1 MTIEQ
6 SADDETLAKALRAMG
21 ERLDP
26 VPDECTAAATAA
38 FPLRTIDKELATL
51 DYDSLLDDD
60 PQPARPPGGSRH
72 LTFVAKGL
80 CVEVDVGEDGL
91 LGRLVPP
98 KVAEI
103 ELRWPGGSTS
113 VAADESGGFSV
124 SAVPTGPISFRC
136 QCGSSDTALPV
147 VTDWVTL

>member
-6 SADDETLAKALRAMG
+6 SVDDETLAKTLRAMG

-38 FPLRTIDKELATL
+38 FSLRTIDKDLATL

-60 PQPARPPGGSRH
+60 PPADRPPGGSRH
-72 LTFVAKGL
+72 LTFVAEGL

-98 KVAEI
+98 TAADV

-113 VAADESGGFSV
+113 VAVDEYGGFSV
-124 SAVPTGPISFRC
+124 PAVPPGPVSFWC
-136 QCGSSDTALPV
+136 QRWPSGKARPV